1 MYHLWSEVSNS
12 FQLLD
17 VAILVFKLNID
28 TNEML
33 DEFIEKEKKISGDSR
48 KCRIQI
54 ICTCPVVVDTVDN
67 VIRAYA
73 CAHIGTVT

>member
-48 KCRIQI
+48 KKYWQM
-54 ICTCPVVVDTVDN
+54 
-67 VIRAYA
+67 
-73 CAHIGTVT
+73 